1 MADKQGAALSAE
13 RLGVDEA
20 GRAALADRA
29 ALLLARAKA
38 RGATAAEV
46 SLAKRQNL
54 ELTVRQGALETLEQ
68 TEGQDLSL
76 TVFRGQRSASVSS
89 SDLSPEAC
97 ETLVEKALFL
107 ADQAEEDP
115 HAGLAPPELAPA
127 VRPNLDLFHPW
138 ALSLEEARALA
149 TACEAAALAVSPELR
164 NSEGATV
171 ASALGLSCYANS
183 QGFLAV
189 EPRSRHG
196 LYAAVI
202 AGEGSRMQRD
212 GWGVTRRCADDGLDA
227 QAVGRRAGERA
238 LARLDARPVPTGRY
252 PVVFDSTVASSLLGH
267 FVGAISGGAL
277 YRRASFLLDALGETL
292 FPTRY
297 SITEDPLR
305 PQGLA
310 SASFDDDAVAT
321 APKAFV
327 AEGRLESYALS
338 VYAGRRLGLAPTGN
352 GGGVHNLAMNHDG
365 LSREALLQELGTG
378 LWITELMGQGVN
390 GVTGDYSRG
399 AAGFWVEKGQ
409 IAYPVQEITVAGQLR
424 DVYRN
429 IRAVADDGERPRAVE
444 VGSMLVDGM
453 TIAGA

>member
-29 ALLLARAKA
+29 AWLLARARA

-115 HAGLAPPELAPA
+115 HAGLAPPELAPVVLA
-127 VRPNLDLFHPW
+127 NLDLFHPW

-183 QGFLAV
+183 QGFLA
-189 EPRSRHG
+189 
-196 LYAAVI
+196 
-202 AGEGSRMQRD
+202 
-212 GWGVTRRCADDGLDA
+212 
-227 QAVGRRAGERA
+227 
-238 LARLDARPVPTGRY
+238 
-252 PVVFDSTVASSLLGH
+252 
-267 FVGAISGGAL
+267 
-277 YRRASFLLDALGETL
+277 
-292 FPTRY
+292 
-297 SITEDPLR
+297 
-305 PQGLA
+305 
-310 SASFDDDAVAT
+310 
-321 APKAFV
+321 
-327 AEGRLESYALS
+327 
-338 VYAGRRLGLAPTGN
+338 
-352 GGGVHNLAMNHDG
+352 
-365 LSREALLQELGTG
+365 
-378 LWITELMGQGVN
+378 
-390 GVTGDYSRG
+390 
-399 AAGFWVEKGQ
+399 
-409 IAYPVQEITVAGQLR
+409 
-424 DVYRN
+424 
-429 IRAVADDGERPRAVE
+429 
-444 VGSMLVDGM
+444 
-453 TIAGA
+453 